1 MSNADFRVKWNTR
14 FVFDL
19 FDRIRSTMPESDPG
33 SLTRAQYVDV
43 VAYIVK
49 LNGITAGTVEL
60 ADDEAAMKK
69 LTLPFPPQHP

>member
-1 MSNADFRVKWNTR
+1 
-14 FVFDL
+14 
-19 FDRIRSTMPESDPG
+19 
-33 SLTRAQYVDV
+33 V